1 MNSLLKSIYLGYSFI
16 NQDKKEKPNEVSQY
30 SLEYLKHKFVVRIDS
45 KIWNKLEA
53 NCSFRW
59 QDREGNFIVYE
70 NKNPVGKAD
79 YKPYSLFDAKVVWND
94 ENYKLWVQA
103 NNIFNKEYF
112 DYGNVPQPGLWVMVG
127 VNYRFNI

>member
-1 MNSLLKSIYLGYSFI
+1 M
-16 NQDKKEKPNEVSQY
+16 EVN
-30 SLEYLKHKFVVRIDS
+30 
-45 KIWNKLEA
+45 W
-53 NCSFRW
+53 SFRW

-94 ENYKLWVQA
+94 DNYKLWVQA
-103 NNIFNKEYF
+103 NNIFSKEYF
-112 DYGNVPQPGLWVMVG
+112 DFGNVPQPGFWVMVG